1 MPPPKQLIVIGASSG
16 GIEAVRELL
25 GALPPM
31 LQAPVCVVIHVAP
44 SSPGILDRIF
54 GRGCALPVSYAVNHE
69 RLHDGHVYL
78 APSDYHLLVEPGRL
92 VLSAGPKENRVRPAI
107 DPLFRSAAQVYGPA
121 AIGVVLT
128 GNLDDGASGLQT
140 IAQLGGT
147 AVVQDPREAQFP
159 SMPENAL
166 AAVPAASV
174 LSIDRIAPFLVSALA
189 TEPGQRRPPLP
200 TGVDV
205 EVQIAK
211 GQNVMEAGLEKIAT
225 PSSFACPECHG
236 VLYRL
241 KETHPER
248 FRCHTGHAFSAR
260 HLIAAIEED
269 MESTTWSA
277 VRSLQEGS
285 MLLAHMAA
293 DARAAN
299 ELERAGELEA
309 AAERRKSQA
318 ELLRQALIHRPL
330 DEEVTR
336 AQESSSQP

>member
-16 GIEAVRELL
+16 GIEAVRDLL
-25 GALPPM
+25 SGFPVT

-44 SSPGILDRIF
+44 GSPGILDRIF
-54 GRGCALPVSYAVNHE
+54 GQRCALPVSYAEDHE
-69 RLHDGHVYL
+69 RLRDGHVYL
-78 APSDYHLLVEPGRL
+78 PPADFHMLVEPGRL
-92 VLSAGPKENRVRPAI
+92 ILSKGPRENRVRPAI
-107 DPLFRSAAQVYGPA
+107 DPLFRSAAQVYGPR
-121 AIGVVLT
+121 AIGVILT

-174 LSIDRIAPFLVSALA
+174 LPLDRVAPFLVNALA
-189 TEPGQRRPPLP
+189 TEPAHRTRPLP
-200 TGVDV
+200 AGVDV

-285 MLLAHMAA
+285 MLLAHMAG

-299 ELERAGELEA
+299 ELARAGELEA
-309 AAERRKSQA
+309 AAERRRNQA
-318 ELLRQALIHRPL
+318 ELLRQALLHRPH

-336 AQESSSQP
+336 LQESSSQP